1 MRWIHN
7 VKVRTKL
14 IIGFLVMIILMGLIS
29 LAGFSSIRKIQ
40 NELNEIFSVNL
51 PGVNFLIQADRDLQQ
66 LLVSERSMLFANAK
80 SDTFQGLV
88 NDYEEN
94 LKQSAERWNQYT
106 DLILSVEEKDLIP
119 RYEKIRQ
126 EWEKI
131 SREIVEGRI
140 SDTREGRRKAL
151 DLSLG
156 TAKEKFEEMRG
167 YLDQLTEISLKKADT
182 AHQVTESIYR
192 KTLIVLFSITG
203 LGFLLAALIVWGLNR
218 VITKPIQIIAEG
230 AGRFSIG
237 DIQLEGMDL
246 NAIAEINS
254 RKDELGDTGRA
265 FSQLIAYM
273 KEKAEAVGRIA
284 DGNLDILVEK
294 KSEQDQLGA
303 SLIKMIHNLNVIMR
317 DLYTAIE
324 QVDNGSRQVSDSS
337 QSLSQGATQQ
347 AASLEEITSSMTQ
360 IGSQT
365 KTNAENAGQANQ
377 LGLSTKEASSH
388 GVQQMELMTKAMDE
402 INQSS
407 KKIAKIIKTIDDI
420 AFQTNLLALNAAV
433 EAARA
438 GHHGKGFA
446 VVAQEVRSLAARSA
460 KAAQETAEMIES
472 GNQKV
477 DHGLNIAGQTSESLA
492 AINEGITKVT
502 DIINEIAAASNEQA
516 QGIAQ
521 VNIGLSQIDSV
532 TQQNT
537 ANAEETS
544 AAAVE
549 LASQAAHVRNL
560 LSRFKLSSSI
570 HQTEKTHYPPAR
582 MVAQPAEKL
591 INWGPQYS
599 VGVRNMDQQH
609 MRLIDLINELYSAL
623 KSGKAGDVQ
632 ESILDGLISYTREH
646 FAKEEALLRV
656 HKFEG
661 LAEQE
666 KMHRGFEAKV
676 AEYQK
681 KMQSGASLGVDAMN
695 FLKDWLVNH
704 IQKTDKQY
712 EHAVGDI
719 KSTNI
724 RRPVPDY
731 QWGGPAPAKAT
742 DDGRAD
748 PRQIIRLD
756 DEEFGK
762 Y

>member
-7 VKVRTKL
+7 VKVSTKL
-14 IIGFLVMIILMGLIS
+14 IIGFFIMIVLMAGIS
-29 LAGFSSIRKIQ
+29 LFGFSGIRNIQ
-40 NELNEIFSVNL
+40 NGLNEVFTVNL
-51 PGVNFLIQADRDLQQ
+51 PSVDLLIQTDRDLQQ
-66 LLVSERSMLFANAK
+66 LLVSERSMIFANVK
-80 SDTFQGLV
+80 SDEFQNLV

-94 LKQSAERWNQYT
+94 LKQSVERWNRYKS
-106 DLILSVEEKDLIP
+106 LSISPEEKELIP
-119 RYEKIRQ
+119 RYENVRQ
-126 EWEKI
+126 EWEII
-131 SREIVEGRI
+131 SREIVDGRI

-167 YLDQLTEISLKKADT
+167 YLDQLTGISLANADT
-182 AHQVTESIYR
+182 AHQSTGPIYR
-192 KTLIVLFSITG
+192 QTLIFLFSITG
-203 LGFLLAALIVWGLNR
+203 LGLLLAVLIVWGLNR
-218 VITKPIQIIAEG
+218 VITKPIQMIAEG
-230 AGRFSIG
+230 ARRFSIG
-237 DIQLEGMDL
+237 DIQLKGMDL
-246 NAIAEINS
+246 DAIAGINA

-273 KEKAEAVGRIA
+273 KEKAEAVSRIA

-303 SLIKMIHNLNVIMR
+303 SLIRMIHNLNEVMR
-317 DLYTAIE
+317 DLYTAVE

-365 KTNAENAGQANQ
+365 KTNAENAGQANR
-377 LGLSTKEASSH
+377 LGLSTKDASSH

-438 GHHGKGFA
+438 GKHGKGFA

-472 GNQKV
+472 ENQKV

-492 AINEGITKVT
+492 GINEGITKVT

-516 QGIAQ
+516 QGISQ
-521 VNIGLSQIDSV
+521 INIGLSQIDSV

-549 LASQAAHVRNL
+549 LAGQAAHVRNL

-570 HQTEKTHYPPAR
+570 HASEKPHYPPSR
-582 MVAQPAEKL
+582 MIALSAEKL

-599 VGVRNMDQQH
+599 VGVPKMDQQH
-609 MRLIDLINELYSAL
+609 MRLVDLINELYSAL
-623 KSGKAGDVQ
+623 KSGKARNAQ
-632 ESILDGLISYTREH
+632 ASILDGLISYTREH
-646 FAKEEALLRV
+646 FAKEEALLRL

-676 AEYQK
+676 AGYQRK
-681 KMQSGASLGVDAMN
+681 ILAGESLGVDAMN

-719 KSTNI
+719 KPANV
-724 RRPVPDY
+724 RHPVPDY
-731 QWGGPAPAKAT
+731 QWGGPVPA
-742 DDGRAD
+742 RAAHVEKVD
-748 PRQIIRLD
+748 PRQMIKLD

>member
-1 MRWIHN
+1 MRFIHN
-7 VKVRTKL
+7 IKVSGKL
-14 IIGFLVMIILMGLIS
+14 IIGFFIMIILMAGIS
-29 LAGFSSIRKIQ
+29 LSGFSGIRKIQ
-40 NELNEIFSVNL
+40 SRLNAVFMVNL
-51 PGVNFLIQADRDLQQ
+51 PSVDFLIQTDRDLQQ
-66 LLVSERSMLFANAK
+66 LLVSERSMIFANVK
-80 SDTFQGLV
+80 TDEFQNLV

-94 LKQSAERWNQYT
+94 FKQSVERWNQYKAL
-106 DLILSVEEKDLIP
+106 DISPEERALIP
-119 RYEKIRQ
+119 RYEQVRT

-131 SREIVEGRI
+131 SREIVNGRI

-156 TAKEKFEEMRG
+156 TAKAKFEEMRG
-167 YLDQLTEISLKKADT
+167 YLDQLTGISLAKADN
-182 AHQVTESIYR
+182 AHQTTGPIYR
-192 KTLIVLFSITG
+192 MTLVVLFSITG
-203 LGFLLAALIVWGLNR
+203 LGLLLAVMIVWILSR
-218 VITKPIQIIAEG
+218 AITKPIRLIAEG
-230 AGRFSIG
+230 ARRFSIG

-273 KEKAEAVGRIA
+273 KEKAEAMGRIA

-303 SLIKMIHNLNVIMR
+303 SLIKMIHNLNVIMK

-446 VVAQEVRSLAARSA
+446 VVAQEVRSLAAKSA

-477 DHGLNIAGQTSESLA
+477 DHGLNIAAQTSESLA
-492 AINEGITKVT
+492 GINEGITKVT

-516 QGIAQ
+516 QGISQ

-549 LASQAAHVRNL
+549 LAGQASHVRNL
-560 LSRFKLSSSI
+560 LSRFKLSSTI
-570 HQTEKTHYPPAR
+570 HQSEKTHYPPAR

-623 KSGKAGDVQ
+623 KSGKAVDVQ

-656 HKFEG
+656 HKFQG
-661 LAEQE
+661 LAEHE
-666 KMHRGFEAKV
+666 KMHRGFEAKIS
-676 AEYQK
+676 EYQE
-681 KMQSGASLGVDAMN
+681 KMRSGASLGVDAIN

-704 IQKTDKQY
+704 IQKADKQY
-712 EHAVGDI
+712 EHAVGDN
-719 KSTNI
+719 KPANI

-731 QWGGPAPAKAT
+731 QWGVPAPARVN